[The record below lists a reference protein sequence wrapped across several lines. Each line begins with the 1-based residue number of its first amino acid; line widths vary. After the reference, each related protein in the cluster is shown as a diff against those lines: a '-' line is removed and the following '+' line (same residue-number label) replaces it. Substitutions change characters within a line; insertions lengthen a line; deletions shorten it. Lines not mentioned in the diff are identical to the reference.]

1 MNTAIRSLSSSRT
14 GMLITLLVVSCFSG
28 SLFAQE
34 TGQDGR
40 HAVLIGIHQYDPEQ
54 LVPLPSAEGEM
65 AKLQELLLRGGYLD
79 TQVSLYTN
87 TSGSV
92 QSSLLPTK
100 RNIVRKLE
108 QLSQELQ
115 RTDSLILSFSGHGL
129 VGTDGQWYLCPLD
142 ADLLDAESLLP
153 LTEVYQHLN
162 QIRCGHKL
170 VLLDAMHDQPFAD
183 SLDRVLASGF
193 SHVVPT
199 LPAPPSDCAVM
210 VSAAVGQSSVR
221 PATGSQAPSR
231 FFDAVID
238 GLQGQAAGADGS
250 VTLPDLERFVK
261 SAFAQQP
268 TEHLQQPIL
277 ENNTTGLLTLM
288 SFSLGMDEMEKFQWY
303 IRADR
308 YDEAEAIV
316 DRRLATR
323 PEDAIALAQ
332 KSRLLTYRAEQFR
345 VYDRVD
351 EAWQIA
357 DRAIQLAPNESL
369 PYIARSN
376 AYRIKQEY
384 EKALADATTAVQ
396 RDPNNVMAHVIRGF
410 CCHHLHDLE
419 GMRREAEVGI
429 ELDPE
434 FPEARATLV
443 AYLFAKGRLPEGM
456 QELDRAIAIAPD
468 MAALYFLKGY
478 GYEKQ
483 RQHREAVAQYS
494 LAIQCNDQIPGYYC
508 RRALSQVNA
517 GNVSGALADIAA
529 AEKIMPDYVDIAAA
543 RTMVNQKQRG
553 YGKSG
558 DLIVEGLKQN
568 PRSADLWQGRGFD
581 LYNNRRYSE
590 ALEAFTKCLEINPGY
605 GEAHMGMGMVFV
617 EQQNYE
623 EALVHLNRATR
634 HKPHLARAYFEKS
647 RVYMAQ
653 RDLAQASAEIELALQ
668 YDPNDQAYRIQKAT
682 IARSQP

>member
-1 MNTAIRSLSSSRT
+1 MAKVNLYQR
-14 GMLITLLVVSCFSG
+14 LIQCIGVTLLTVGLIPSHRIS
-28 SLFAQE
+28 AQE
-34 TGQDGR
+34 PAQQER
-40 HAVLIGIHQYDPEQ
+40 HAVLIGIHQYDPDQ
-54 LVPLPSAEGEM
+54 LIPLPSAEGEM
-65 AKLQELLLRGGYLD
+65 TKLHELLLRGGYLEANL
-79 TQVSLYTN
+79 SLLTN
-87 TSGSV
+87 TTGAE
-92 QSSLLPTK
+92 QSSLLPTR
-100 RNIVRKLE
+100 RNILRQLE
-108 QLSQELQ
+108 QAAKNLKRS
-115 RTDSLILSFSGHGL
+115 DALIVAFSGHGL
-129 VGTDGQWYLCPLD
+129 VGADGQWYLCPFD
-142 ADLLDAESLLP
+142 ADVEDPKSLLP
-153 LTEVYQHLN
+153 LTDVYRLLD
-162 QIRCGHKL
+162 QIQCNHKL
-170 VLLDAMHDQPFAD
+170 LLLDGMHDQPFAERFD
-183 SLDRVLASGF
+183 PSLVGPYT
-193 SHVVPT
+193 HQVPS
-199 LPAPPSDCAVM
+199 LPSPPSGTAVL
-210 VSAAVGQSSVR
+210 VSAAVGQNAVR
-221 PATGSQAPSR
+221 PTGSQRGSSR
-231 FFDAVID
+231 FFEAVID
-238 GLQGQAAGADGS
+238 GLQGKAAGADGS
-250 VTLPDLERFVK
+250 VTLPDLERYVK
-261 SAFAQQP
+261 AEFAQRP
-268 TEHLQQPIL
+268 TKTLQQPFL

-288 SFSLGMDEMEKFQWY
+288 SYSLGMDEMEKLQWL

-332 KSRLLTYRAEQFR
+332 KSRLMTYRAEQFR
-345 VYDRVD
+345 VYDKVD

-419 GMRREAEVGI
+419 GMRREAEIGI

-443 AYLFAKGRLPEGM
+443 AYLFAKGRLPDGM

-478 GYEKQ
+478 GFEKQ
-483 RQHREAVAQYS
+483 RQHRDAVAQYT

-517 GNVSGALADIAA
+517 GNVSGAMADIEA
-529 AEKIMPDYVDIAAA
+529 AERIMPDYVDIASA

-558 DLIVEGLKQN
+558 DLIVEGLKKN

-581 LYNNRRYSE
+581 LYNNRRFGE
-590 ALEAFTKCLEINPGY
+590 ALEAFNKCLEINPSY
-605 GEAHMGMGMVFV
+605 GEAHMGIGMVHV
-617 EQQNYE
+617 EQQKYE
-623 EALVHLNRATR
+623 DALVHLNRATR
-634 HKPHLARAYFEKS
+634 HKPHLARAYYEKS
-647 RVYMAQ
+647 RVYSAQ
-653 RDLAQASAEIELALQ
+653 RDYAQAFAEIELALQ
-668 YDPNDQAYRIQKAT
+668 YDPNDQAYRIQKASL
-682 IARSQP
+682 ARSQP

>member
-1 MNTAIRSLSSSRT
+1 MIQKNYTRCVAPFS
-14 GMLITLLVVSCFSG
+14 GWTLLLIVWMLDAQAS
-28 SLFAQE
+28 AQE
-34 TGQDGR
+34 PTTGAR
-40 HAVLIGIHQYDPEQ
+40 HAVLIGVHNYNPDQ
-54 LVPLPSAEGEM
+54 LKPLPSAEAEIS
-65 AKLQELLLRGGYLD
+65 KLHDLLLRGGYSAENIAL
-79 TQVSLYTN
+79 LTN
-87 TSGSV
+87 SSGAER
-92 QSSLLPTK
+92 SSLLPNR
-100 RNIVRKLE
+100 RNIIRLLEELASKLE
-108 QLSQELQ
+108 RSD
-115 RTDSLILSFSGHGL
+115 TLIVAFSGHGL
-129 VGTDGQWYLCPLD
+129 VGGDGQWFLCPF
-142 ADLLDAESLLP
+142 DAELTDVGSLVP
-153 LTEVYQHLN
+153 LADVYGLLN
-162 QIRCGHKL
+162 QIRCSHKL
-170 VLLDAMHDQPFAD
+170 LLLDAMDGQPFAIG
-183 SLDRVLASGF
+183 LASDSVGPF
-193 SHVVPT
+193 THVVPH
-199 LPAPPSDCAVM
+199 LPAPPTDTAVL
-210 VSAAVGQSSVR
+210 VSSAPGQSSAR
-221 PATGSQAPSR
+221 PMDTGGSPAR
-231 FFDAVID
+231 FFAAVIE

-261 SAFAQQP
+261 SKFAQVATNDQ
-268 TEHLQQPIL
+268 QQPFL
-277 ENNTTGLLTLM
+277 VNNTTGLLTLM
-288 SFSLGMDEMEKFQWY
+288 AYSLGVDEMEKLQWL

-308 YDEAEAIV
+308 YDEADQIV
-316 DRRLATR
+316 DRRLAER

-332 KSRLLTYRAEQFR
+332 KSRLLLYRAEQFR

-357 DRAIQLAPNESL
+357 DKAVQLAPNESL

-419 GMRREAEVGI
+419 GMRREAEIGI

-443 AYLFAKGRLPEGM
+443 AYLFAKGRLPDGM

-478 GYEKQ
+478 GHEKQ

-508 RRALSQVNA
+508 RRALSQVNS
-517 GNVSGALADIAA
+517 GNVTAAVADIAA
-529 AEKIMPDYVDIAAA
+529 AEKIMPDYVDIAAT

-558 DLIVEGLKQN
+558 DLIVEGLKKN

-581 LYNNRRYSE
+581 LYTNRRFPE
-590 ALEAFTKCLEINPGY
+590 AIDAFNKCLEINPSY
-605 GEAHMGMGMVFV
+605 GEAHMGIGMVFV
-617 EQQNYE
+617 EQQKYE
-623 EALVHLNRATR
+623 DALVHLNRATR

-647 RVYMAQ
+647 RVYLAQ
-653 RDLAQASAEIELALQ
+653 RDYTQALTEIELALQ
-668 YDPNDQAYRIQKAT
+668 YDPNDQTYRIQKAS